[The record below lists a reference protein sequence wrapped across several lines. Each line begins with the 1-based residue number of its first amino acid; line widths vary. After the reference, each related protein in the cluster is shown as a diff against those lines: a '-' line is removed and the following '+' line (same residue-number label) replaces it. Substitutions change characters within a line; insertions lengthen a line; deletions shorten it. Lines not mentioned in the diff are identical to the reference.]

1 MSQPILRQLKI
12 RSEEQQT
19 LNKTYNKS
27 TVIIPADAL
36 YSTDLSQSYLNLKLK
51 IKTNQNKEITTADL
65 LHLKTRDLSVSFGHG
80 SLDYS
85 PACLIKN
92 CVLKRG
98 DGSVIE
104 SIPFSNYI
112 SQSLFQFTE
121 NRESVSNKSLL
132 SGMCFESNAL
142 SGSMSSIIKNPIQIQ
157 IPLSDL
163 FQSCQSS
170 NWYMSETKG
179 LIFELEFEDKKNLM
193 KLNKINSRLHKN
205 ENYVDPTQNLL
216 NLKPSIEFNDLL
228 SFDDGAKFYYTEVD
242 GNNVSTNLQAPKQ
255 IRIHTDELF
264 FQPNL
269 TKVEPN
275 NPVKPQNRTLEF
287 NDENQNITIA
297 ELQTKGLFIDD
308 YIKMVFKYKS
318 DNISKNFVYYNKV
331 VELLP
336 SAEPVPAVPAVLQY
350 TNIGGKEAGGLVPAE
365 WTGANAGDYLKHGA
379 LATDFTVDVSI
390 DATTGKYSLSNES
403 WVQLTEA
410 QANAEYNI
418 PATTLGASNTVN
430 LTIIITDYTS
440 NPPAYTINGGANTG
454 AVPIP
459 TGTPAIA
466 GNPASLTLQNSLFSD
481 EPNKYE
487 LVYIELLNGN
497 LFTTYDKT
505 ANDFNAKIKEN
516 KLIVSETEMTYLR
529 AKGLVSDDYKP
540 TDSCFDLIA
549 QNEYLESVDVN
560 KDIDS
565 GLISKLAPEIIVDNK
580 TYSNGAFILPNTGR
594 KVKINKISAV
604 AGGKYEIEFSNL
616 NLADAFG
623 FQFKGVNRASNS
635 AKWGVSGLD
644 APLVKLGFVNFQ
656 KLRVALTDA
665 ELVAKIAEG
674 LTYDIDLLEIVVQ
687 QQSKNKK
694 MPMPKVYSSYLV
706 EPFTIENNVFQMER
720 QFNITQPNVY
730 NVALLMPTGDSLVS
744 SCMDR
749 NVFNY
754 RFQINNISNTQ
765 TDLQLKSLV
774 SDYPSS
780 LHLDKQIDYF
790 SNSSYQM
797 KTMFGIKGLE
807 NVAIVPSI
815 LPLKIY
821 SANDANSFYTNP
833 TGFSL
838 QLAIASNEESGQIK
852 TGVCYL
858 LKSCLKSL

>member
-1 MSQPILRQLKI
+1 MSQPILRQLKL

-65 LHLKTRDLSVSFGHG
+65 LHLKSKDLSVSFGHG

-98 DGSVIE
+98 DGAIIE
-104 SIPFSNYI
+104 SIPFSNII

-142 SGSMSSIIKNPIQIQ
+142 SGSMSSIVKNPIQIQ

-179 LIFELEFEDKKNLM
+179 LIFDLEFENKKNLM
-193 KLNKINSRLHKN
+193 KLNKINSRLHIN
-205 ENYVDPTQNLL
+205 EDYADATQNLL
-216 NLKPSIEFNDLL
+216 NLKPTIDFNDLL
-228 SFDDGAKFYYTEVD
+228 SFDDPEKFYFTEVA
-242 GNNVSTNLQAPKQ
+242 GTNLSTNLQAPKQ
-255 IRIHTDELF
+255 IRISTRELF
-264 FQPNL
+264 NEPNL
-269 TKVEPN
+269 AKIEPN
-275 NPVKPQNRTLEF
+275 DPITPQNRTLEF
-287 NDENQNITIA
+287 NNENQNITLV
-297 ELQTKGLFIDD
+297 ELQTKGLDVND
-308 YIKMVFKYKS
+308 YIKMIFKYKG
-318 DNISKNFVYYNKV
+318 DNITKNFVYYNKV
-331 VELLP
+331 VEFL
-336 SAEPVPAVPAVLQY
+336 PAVAEVEPQPAVLEY
-350 TNIGGKEAGGLVPAE
+350 NNIGGKNAGGIIPAE
-365 WTGANAGDYLKHGA
+365 WTGANAGDFLKSGA
-379 LATDFTVDVSI
+379 LTTDFTADVFI
-390 DATTGKYSLSNES
+390 DGTTGQYSLHNQS
-403 WVQLTEA
+403 WVNLTA
-410 QANAEYNI
+410 DQANAEYNI
-418 PATTLGASNTVN
+418 PSTTLGATNTVN
-430 LTIIITDYTS
+430 LTIIITDHTS
-440 NPPAYTINGGANTG
+440 NPPAYTINGGSADG
-454 AVPIP
+454 AQPIP
-459 TGTPAIA
+459 QAIPGVA
-466 GNPASLTLQNSLFSD
+466 GNPTSLVLENSLFSD
-481 EPNKYE
+481 EPTKYE
-487 LVYIELLNGN
+487 MMYIELLNGN
-497 LFTTYDKT
+497 LFTTYDK
-505 ANDFNAKIKEN
+505 ANDDFHAKIKEN
-516 KLIVSETEMTYLR
+516 KLIVSENEMTYLR
-529 AKGLVSDDYKP
+529 AKELVSDDYKP
-540 TDSCFDLIA
+540 TDSCFDLVA
-549 QNEYLESVDVN
+549 QNEYLESADVN
-560 KDIDS
+560 TDIVS
-565 GLISKLAPEIIVDNK
+565 GLISKVAPEIIVDNK

-604 AGGKYEIEFSNL
+604 AGGKYEIQFSNL

-623 FQFKGVNRASNS
+623 FQFKGVDRASNT

-656 KLRVALTDA
+656 KLTVALTDA

-694 MPMPKVYSSYLV
+694 LPMPKVYSSYLT
-706 EPFTIENNVFQMER
+706 EPFTIEHNVFQMER

-730 NVALLMPTGDSLVS
+730 NIALLMPTTDSLVS

-749 NVFNY
+749 NIFNY
-754 RFQINNISNTQ
+754 RFQINNISNTS

-807 NVAIVPSI
+807 NVAIVPPI

-821 SANDANSFYTNP
+821 SANDASAYYTNP
-833 TGFSL
+833 AGFSL
-838 QLAIASNEESGQIK
+838 QLAMASNEESGQIK

-858 LKSCLKSL
+858 IKSCLKSL

>member
-1 MSQPILRQLKI
+1 MSQPILRQLKL

-19 LNKTYNKS
+19 LNTKYNKS
-27 TVIIPADAL
+27 TVIIPADAM

-51 IKTNQNKEITTADL
+51 IKTNKDKEITTADL
-65 LHLKTRDLSVSFGHG
+65 VHLKSKDLSVSFGHG

-92 CVLKRG
+92 CVLKTG
-98 DGSVIE
+98 NGSIIE
-104 SIPFSNYI
+104 SIPFSNII
-112 SQSLFQFTE
+112 SQSLYQFI
-121 NRESVSNKSLL
+121 NNKESVSNKSLL

-142 SGSMSSIIKNPIQIQ
+142 NGSMSSIVKNPIQIQ

-179 LIFELEFEDKKNLM
+179 LIFDLEFEDKKNLM

-205 ENYVDPTQNLL
+205 EDYADATQNLL
-216 NLKPSIEFNDLL
+216 NLKPTIDFNDLL
-228 SFDDGAKFYYTEVD
+228 SFDDPEKFYFTEVD
-242 GNNVSTNLQAPKQ
+242 GTNLSTNLQAPKQ
-255 IRIHTDELF
+255 IRIPTRELF
-264 FQPNL
+264 NEPNL
-269 TKVEPN
+269 SKIEPN
-275 NPVKPQNRTLEF
+275 DPITPQNRTLEF
-287 NDENQNITIA
+287 NTENQNITVA
-297 ELQTKGLFIDD
+297 ELQAKGLNVDD
-308 YIKMVFKYKS
+308 YIKMVFKYKG

-331 VELLP
+331 VEFLP
-336 SAEPVPAVPAVLQY
+336 AVAEVPAQPAVLEY
-350 TNIGGKEAGGLVPAE
+350 KNIGGKNEGGVVP
-365 WTGANAGDYLKHGA
+365 TGWATDPGTYLLNGA
-379 LATDFTVDVSI
+379 SATDFTLDVFI
-390 DATTGKYSLSNES
+390 DGTTGQYSLHNQS
-403 WVQLTEA
+403 WADISGKAGNPT
-410 QANAEYNI
+410 YII
-418 PATTLGASNTVN
+418 PKENLGAGNTVD
-430 LTIIITDYTS
+430 LTIVITDRTT
-440 NPPAYTINGGANTG
+440 NPPAYTINGGANDG
-454 AVPIP
+454 AQPIP
-459 TGTPAIA
+459 TGTARVP
-466 GNPASLTLQNSLFSD
+466 GNPTSLVLENSLFSD
-481 EPNKYE
+481 EPTKYE
-487 LVYIELLNGN
+487 MVYIELLNGN

-505 ANDFNAKIKEN
+505 ENDFHAKIKEN
-516 KLIVSETEMTYLR
+516 KLVVSETEMTYLR
-529 AKGLVSDDYKP
+529 AKGLVADDYRI
-540 TDSCFDLIA
+540 TDTCFDLVA
-549 QNEYLESVDVN
+549 QNEYLESADVN
-560 KDIDS
+560 TDIVS
-565 GLISKLAPEIIVDNK
+565 GLISKVAPEIIVDNK
-580 TYSNGAFILPNTGR
+580 TYSNGAFVLPNTGR
-594 KVKINKISAV
+594 KVKLNKITAI
-604 AGGKYEIEFSNL
+604 AGGKYELTFSNL

-623 FQFKGVNRASNS
+623 FQFKGVDRASNT

-656 KLRVALTDA
+656 KLTVALTDA

-694 MPMPKVYSSYLV
+694 LPMPKVYSSYSV

-730 NVALLMPTGDSLVS
+730 NVALLMPVGDSLIS

-754 RFQINNISNTQ
+754 RFQINNISNTS

-807 NVAIVPSI
+807 NVAVVPSI

-833 TGFSL
+833 AGFSL
-838 QLAIASNEESGQIK
+838 QLAMASNEEAGQIK

>member
-1 MSQPILRQLKI
+1 MSQPILRQLKL

-65 LHLKTRDLSVSFGHG
+65 LHLKSKDLSVSFGHG

-92 CVLKRG
+92 CVLKTG
-98 DGSVIE
+98 NGAIIE
-104 SIPFSNYI
+104 SIPFSNII
-112 SQSLFQFTE
+112 SQSLYQFT
-121 NRESVSNKSLL
+121 NNKESVSNKSLL
-132 SGMCFESNAL
+132 TGMCFESNAL
-142 SGSMSSIIKNPIQIQ
+142 NGSMSSIVKNPIQIQ

-179 LIFELEFEDKKNLM
+179 LIFDLEFEDKKNLM

-205 ENYVDPTQNLL
+205 EDYADATQNLL
-216 NLKPSIEFNDLL
+216 NLKPTIDFNDLL
-228 SFDDGAKFYYTEVD
+228 SFDDPEKFYFTEVD
-242 GNNVSTNLQAPKQ
+242 GTNLSTNLQAPKQ
-255 IRIHTDELF
+255 IRIPTRELF
-264 FQPNL
+264 NEPNL
-269 TKVEPN
+269 SKIEPN
-275 NPVKPQNRTLEF
+275 DPITPQNRTLEF
-287 NDENQNITIA
+287 NTENQNITVA
-297 ELQTKGLFIDD
+297 ELQAKGLNVND
-308 YIKMVFKYKS
+308 YIKMIFKYKG
-318 DNISKNFVYYNKV
+318 DNITKNFVYYNKV
-331 VELLP
+331 VEFLP
-336 SAEPVPAVPAVLQY
+336 EVAEVPAQPAVLEYLQ
-350 TNIGGKEAGGLVPAE
+350 IGGKNVGGHVPTGWATDPGTYLLNGGLS
-365 WTGANAGDYLKHGA
+365 
-379 LATDFTVDVSI
+379 TDFTLDVFI
-390 DATTGKYSLSNES
+390 DGTTGQYSIHNQS
-403 WVQLTEA
+403 WADISGRAGDPT
-410 QANAEYNI
+410 YII
-418 PATTLGASNTVN
+418 PKEVLGDGNTVD
-430 LTIIITDYTS
+430 LTIVITDRTT
-440 NPPAYTINGGANTG
+440 NPPVYTINGGSADG
-454 AVPIP
+454 AQPIP
-459 TGTPAIA
+459 TAKAGIP
-466 GNPASLTLQNSLFSD
+466 GNPTSLVLENSLFSD
-481 EPNKYE
+481 EPAKYE
-487 LVYIELLNGN
+487 MVYIELLNGN
-497 LFTTYDKT
+497 LFTTYDK
-505 ANDFNAKIKEN
+505 ANDDFHAKIKEN
-516 KLIVSETEMTYLR
+516 KLVVSETELTYLR
-529 AKGLVSDDYKP
+529 AKGLVADDYRI
-540 TDSCFDLIA
+540 TDTCFDLVA
-549 QNEYLESVDVN
+549 QNEYLESPDVN
-560 KDIDS
+560 TDIVS
-565 GLISKLAPEIIVDNK
+565 GLISKVAPEIIVDNK
-580 TYSNGAFILPNTGR
+580 TYSNGAFLLPNTGR
-594 KVKINKISAV
+594 KVKLNKITAI
-604 AGGKYEIEFSNL
+604 AGGKYELEFSNL

-623 FQFKGVNRASNS
+623 FQFKGVDRASNT

-656 KLRVALTDA
+656 KLTVALTDA

-694 MPMPKVYSSYLV
+694 LPMPKVYSSYSV

-730 NVALLMPTGDSLVS
+730 NVALLMPVGDSLIS

-754 RFQINNISNTQ
+754 RFQINNISNTS

-807 NVAIVPSI
+807 NVAVVPSI

-833 TGFSL
+833 AGFSL
-838 QLAIASNEESGQIK
+838 QLAMASNEEAGQIK

-858 LKSCLKSL
+858 VKSCLKSL

>member
-19 LNKTYNKS
+19 LTKTYNKS

-65 LHLKTRDLSVSFGHG
+65 IHLKSKDLSISFGHG
-80 SLDYS
+80 SVDYS
-85 PACLIKN
+85 PASLIKN

-104 SIPFSNYI
+104 SIPFSNII

-142 SGSMSSIIKNPIQIQ
+142 SGSMSSIIKSPIQVQ
-157 IPLSDL
+157 IPLIDL
-163 FQSCQSS
+163 FQSCKST

-179 LIFELEFEDKKNLM
+179 LIFELEFEDKKNLF

-205 ENYVDPTQNLL
+205 ENYIDPTENLL
-216 NLKPSIEFNDLL
+216 NLKPTMEFNDLL
-228 SFDDGAKFYYTEVD
+228 NFDDPEKFYYSEVND
-242 GNNVSTNLQAPKQ
+242 NDVSIHLQAPKQ
-255 IRIHTDELF
+255 LRIHTNELF
-264 FQPNL
+264 KQPNL
-269 TKVEPN
+269 SKIEPN
-275 NPVKPQNRTLEF
+275 DPVQPQNRTLLF
-287 NDENQNITIA
+287 NDENKNITIE
-297 ELQTKGLFIDD
+297 ELEAKGLFIND
-308 YIKMVFKYKS
+308 YIKMVFRYKS

-331 VELLP
+331 IQLIPEVD
-336 SAEPVPAVPAVLQY
+336 AVPAQPPVLEY
-350 TNIGGKEAGGLVPAE
+350 KNIGGKNAGGLIPAQ
-365 WTGANAGDYLKHGA
+365 WTGATAATYLKNGA
-379 LATDFTVDVSI
+379 LATDFTVDVNI

-403 WVQLTEA
+403 WVQLTA
-410 QANAEYNI
+410 GQANAEYNI
-418 PATTLGASNTVN
+418 PATTLGASNTKN
-430 LTIIITDYTS
+430 LTIIITDYTT
-440 NPPAYTINGGANTG
+440 NPPAYTVNGGAESG
-454 AVPIP
+454 ADPIP
-459 TGTPAIA
+459 AETPAVDSI
-466 GNPASLTLQNSLFSD
+466 NSSLVLENSLFSD

-487 LVYIELLNGN
+487 MVYIELLNGN

-505 ANDFNAKIKEN
+505 ENDFNNKIKEN

-529 AKGLVSDDYKP
+529 EKGLVSDDYRP
-540 TDSCFDLIA
+540 TESCFDLIA
-549 QNEYLESVDVN
+549 QNEYLESDDVN
-560 KDIDS
+560 DDIDS
-565 GLISKLAPEIIVDNK
+565 GLISKLSPEIIVDNK

-594 KVKINKISAV
+594 KVKINKISNL

-616 NLADAFG
+616 NLSSAFG
-623 FQFKGVNRASNS
+623 FQFKGVNRTSNS
-635 AKWGVSGLD
+635 AKWNVSGLD

-656 KLRVALTDA
+656 KLTVALTEP

-687 QQSKNKK
+687 QQTKNKK
-694 MPMPKVYSSYLV
+694 LPMPKVYSTYLI

-730 NVALLMPTGDSLVS
+730 NIALLMPSGDSLIS

-749 NVFNY
+749 NIFNY

-765 TDLQLKSLV
+765 TDLMLKSLV

-790 SNSSYQM
+790 SNSSYVM
-797 KTMFGIKGLE
+797 KTMFGIKGL
-807 NVAIVPSI
+807 NVSMVPSI

-821 SANDANSFYTNP
+821 TANDTNSFYTNP

-838 QLAIASNEESGQIK
+838 QLAMSSNEEAGQIK